1 MTKQKTKE
9 ELARL
14 VGFNIKRLRQRKG
27 LSQEEMAEMM
37 SLSKNYISLLENGIK
52 FPSADTLS
60 KLSCVLDTECS
71 VFFVDSTSDAK
82 NISSRITY
90 LIEDSVRRELESL
103 TGDREKEGKPTR

>member
-27 LSQEEMAEMM
+27 LSQEEMAEML

-60 KLSCVLDTECS
+60 KLSSVLDTECS
-71 VFFVDSTSDAK
+71 VFFVDSASDAK

-90 LIEDSVRRELESL
+90 LIEDSVRREIESL
-103 TGDREKEGKPTR
+103 IGDKKKKKKPTR